1 MKSAK
6 AINNLALAGEASYLM
21 ARANNGIGR
30 YDFSMNKLIQAET
43 FYDSARY
50 YNYMGRVYET
60 MGDLNDKFGNYE
72 LAIQNL
78 QESLDLK
85 NKE

>member
-1 MKSAK
+1 
-6 AINNLALAGEASYLM
+6 M

-78 QESLDLK
+78 QESLSYIFEVIKIISDELYNIEK
-85 NKE
+85 V